1 MVISASGEEAIEL
14 TMVTVDVSSTKSDI
28 EELRR

>member
-1 MVISASGEEAIEL
+1 MVISASGEEAIKL